1 MLIFFILL
9 LIIPCFAIRKRTS
22 TDVDILNSRSTT
34 CIKGVL
40 CLFVMFHN
48 LGLDYK
54 GNSEI
59 MELICEHAGGVGVGL
74 FFFLS
79 AYGIVRSHQKTGD
92 KYLLKLIFVNVVKLY
107 IVSVLINLLTYFVF
121 FQGAFDTTDL
131 LLRIFNLDVFNG
143 FNRMNRHGWYIST
156 IIGMYVIFAIIYYL
170 CGKLKT
176 KNKYI
181 VAAIILA
188 LVAIGFRLGALIAD
202 KGGMYTREL
211 PTFAI
216 GIIYATFYNQI
227 NNFFKKYFW
236 PGLIISFIGFWVG
249 FFTLEFI
256 STYSAALLIIIVSQ
270 KITYESKITYFLG
283 KICLGVYLFLHFSS
297 LALQPYLTNPYW
309 WMLLN
314 AGFIL
319 ELSVIL
325 YGIQTFIGLISQKCI
340 TKIQKIK
347 IDNKNMQ

>member
-1 MLIFFILL
+1 MI
-9 LIIPCFAIRKRTS
+9 
-22 TDVDILNSRSTT
+22 
-34 CIKGVL
+34 
-40 CLFVMFHN
+40 
-48 LGLDYK
+48 
-54 GNSEI
+54 
-59 MELICEHAGGVGVGL
+59 
-74 FFFLS
+74 
-79 AYGIVRSHQKTGD
+79 
-92 KYLLKLIFVNVVKLY
+92 
-107 IVSVLINLLTYFVF
+107 
-121 FQGAFDTTDL
+121 
-131 LLRIFNLDVFNG
+131 
-143 FNRMNRHGWYIST
+143 
-156 IIGMYVIFAIIYYL
+156 
-170 CGKLKT
+170 
-176 KNKYI
+176 
-181 VAAIILA
+181 
-188 LVAIGFRLGALIAD
+188 AIGFRVGARIAD
-202 KGGMYTREL
+202 VGGMYTREL

-236 PGLIISFIGFWVG
+236 PSLIISFIGFWVG
-249 FFTLEFI
+249 FFTIEFI
-256 STYSAALLIIIVSQ
+256 STYCAALLIIIVSQ

-325 YGIQTFIGLISQKCI
+325 YGIQTFIGSIRQKCI